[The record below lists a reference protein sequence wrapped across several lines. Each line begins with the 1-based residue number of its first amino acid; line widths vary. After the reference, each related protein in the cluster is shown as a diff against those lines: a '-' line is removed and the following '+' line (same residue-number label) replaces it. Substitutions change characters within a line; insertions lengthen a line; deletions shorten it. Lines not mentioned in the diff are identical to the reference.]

1 MKAERPLLR
10 YSKYIRQGAQKRQLR
25 KWKPGAALPQHPSR
39 SKQTCFFDNH
49 VGRIHLGLKIG
60 LFANIVHGSFQT
72 LYGLDASI
80 KPSYSGRNQKR
91 FFEKTKKEEQ
101 SKPKE
106 KKEKDTEGSKRKQ
119 SEGESKKPKSNK
131 NKRRRTS
138 K

>member
-1 MKAERPLLR
+1 MLKSGSCGSENQARHCLNIR
-10 YSKYIRQGAQKRQLR
+10 VDQSKLV
-25 KWKPGAALPQHPSR
+25 
-39 SKQTCFFDNH
+39 FFFHNH
-49 VGRIHLGLKIG
+49 VGRIRLGLKIG

-72 LYGLDASI
+72 LYGLDTSI

>member
-1 MKAERPLLR
+1 MLKSGSCGSENQARHCLNIR
-10 YSKYIRQGAQKRQLR
+10 VDQSKLV
-25 KWKPGAALPQHPSR
+25 
-39 SKQTCFFDNH
+39 FFDNH